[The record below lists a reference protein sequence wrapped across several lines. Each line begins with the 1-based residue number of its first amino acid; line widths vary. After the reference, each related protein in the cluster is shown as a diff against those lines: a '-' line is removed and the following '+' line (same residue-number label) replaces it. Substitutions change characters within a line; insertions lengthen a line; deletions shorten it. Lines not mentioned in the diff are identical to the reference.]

1 MYRGYVELFNA
12 LILDLDVNSIS
23 QSGSGFIYDD
33 QHIITNYHV
42 IRNINPSNL
51 YITTLQ
57 TSFNESSHSDNI
69 SNNSST
75 SNYDN
80 KTILRQTIKVQLLGY
95 DAERDIAVLKVDP
108 NQEAESAKFLLKDI
122 PVVDTHSNGPIKLP
136 PPLPIGASSQLKV
149 GQSVIA
155 IGSPFGL
162 DQTLTTG

>member
-1 MYRGYVELFNA
+1 MELFNA

-33 QHIITNYHV
+33 QHVITNYHV

-57 TSFNESSHSDNI
+57 TSFNESSHSDNN
-69 SNNSST
+69 SNNH
-75 SNYDN
+75 DN
-80 KTILRQTIKVQLLGY
+80 KTILRQTIKVLLLGY
-95 DAERDIAVLKVDP
+95 DAERDIAVLKIDP
-108 NQEAESAKFLLKDI
+108 NQEAEQSKFLIKETPNI
-122 PVVDTHSNGPIKLP
+122 NSNINGHIKLP
-136 PPLPIGASSQLKV
+136 PPLPIGSSSQLRV

-162 DQTLTTG
+162 DQTLTTGP